1 MKRGPL
7 LTVIFSLVIVMAQPA
22 GAHAFHPLITD
33 DTGTY
38 PEGHWKFKL
47 VGKYE
52 HDETETQ
59 KLSSTKITLALV
71 YGITDKMDI
80 DIGQPYAFKRKVANE
95 ATEHAG
101 ITDTE
106 IRLKWRFYDRDG
118 LSFALRPSLT
128 LPVGDETKV
137 LGTGKA
143 TGALFLFV
151 TKRVAPFAFHFNV
164 GYERNEN
171 KIDAR
176 LDLYHF
182 SAAAEYEAAKGVSL
196 VGEVGIDR
204 NIDKSSNTP
213 PAYTTVGVI
222 YSPAKKIILDLGLRV
237 GLNKVAPDYAILPG
251 IVIKF

>member
-1 MKRGPL
+1 MKQRLL
-7 LTVIFSLVIVMAQPA
+7 LTVIFSLIVVGQGGA
-22 GAHAFHPLITD
+22 AHAFHPLNTD
-33 DTGTY
+33 DTSTY
-38 PEGHWKFKL
+38 PKGHWKFKL
-47 VGKYE
+47 VSKYE

-59 KLSSTKITLALV
+59 ELSSSKITTALV
-71 YGITDKMDI
+71 YGITDTMDI
-80 DIGQPYAFKRKVANE
+80 DVGQPYAFKRKVANE
-95 ATEHAG
+95 VTEHSG

-106 IRLKWRFYDRDG
+106 IRLKWRFYDHDG
-118 LSFALRPSLT
+118 LSFALRPVLT
-128 LPVGDETKV
+128 LPTGDETKR

-143 TGALFLFV
+143 TVALFLFA
-151 TKRVAPFAFHFNV
+151 TKRMAPFAVHFNM

-182 SAAAEYEAAKGVSL
+182 SASAEYEAAKGFSL

-213 PAYTTVGVI
+213 PTYTTVGVI
-222 YSPAKKIILDLGLRV
+222 YLPVKNIILDLGLRV
-237 GLNKVAPDYAILPG
+237 GLNGVAPDYAILPG